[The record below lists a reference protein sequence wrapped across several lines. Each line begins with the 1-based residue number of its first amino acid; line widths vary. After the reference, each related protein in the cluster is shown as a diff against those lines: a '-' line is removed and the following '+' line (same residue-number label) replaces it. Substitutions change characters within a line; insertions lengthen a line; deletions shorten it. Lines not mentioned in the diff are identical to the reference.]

1 MEKRQNVY
9 KLIMLVLIT
18 IMLTLLVS
26 TMLMYN
32 YVKINGGTIQY
43 VAVSQDTNRLGKE
56 IQKVRSIIDK
66 YYIGNEID
74 EEKMISS
81 AIKGYVEGLED
92 EYTEYMTASQW
103 EEYRE
108 KALGNYNGIGVY
120 LSGQEEGIRVVGI
133 IKNSSAEKAGIQLDD
148 IIIQLDDKI
157 ANKDTLEQITNYI
170 KNGKEDSQ
178 MKVKIIRNGEKIEL
192 TVKREL
198 VRIVQVNSKM
208 LENNIGYLSFITFDE
223 KIAEDLKEK
232 YEELKKQGAT
242 SIIIDVRNNG
252 GGILTEALDM
262 LDCMLPKD
270 ANLLVTRDK
279 QNGEKIYKA
288 EKEQL
293 ITMPIV
299 LLINKN
305 SASASEVLA
314 GALQDNKRATIV
326 GTKSYGKGTLQDV
339 LRLQDGSS
347 LKITTN
353 EFFTPLK
360 NKINGVGIVPD
371 RVIELPE
378 EYQEKYDIPE
388 EKDTQLQE
396 AIKILNER

>member
-170 KNGKEDSQ
+170 KTGKEDSQ